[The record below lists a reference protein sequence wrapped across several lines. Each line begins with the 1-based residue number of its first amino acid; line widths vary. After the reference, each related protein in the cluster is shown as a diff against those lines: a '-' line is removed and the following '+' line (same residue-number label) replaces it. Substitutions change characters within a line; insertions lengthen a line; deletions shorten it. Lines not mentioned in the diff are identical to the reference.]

1 MKKDNDKNGKN
12 NGQNFLVGILILA
25 IISCII
31 TVLIYSLNSKPKEDD
46 KTISYTDL
54 IKQISDGNIK
64 KVEMTTG
71 STSIKV
77 TLKEKIKDENKKDT
91 KQKKPRKKASWL
103 ANTTLTLLLIIIIIA
118 VVVAINIIVEKQDIA
133 DIDLTG
139 NKLFSL
145 SQESIDKIS
154 SVKSPTK
161 ITLYQMSNYPEAINY
176 AKLYCQKNS
185 NITYEELTD
194 ASQRP
199 DLQEKYSLGTSITSA
214 VVIVEA
220 NNRDKI
226 VSANDF
232 YAYDNTTYQQYD
244 VTEQKMTNAILDV
257 NLETNPKIYFST
269 THAQDSNYYQVARE
283 LLKNEANDVEDLDLL
298 VNAKVPDD
306 CNVLVITS
314 LKEDFTEFEK
324 DLILEYINNGGN
336 LMILEDPNKDNK
348 DLTNFQAIL
357 DVYGASISNG
367 TMFEQNTSKIVGY
380 TNLVLPTVS
389 SSSKITKDIASSGNV
404 AILGGGI
411 INFKDSEALENLG
424 VTVENLVTAS
434 STAFLRTDSSITS
447 SSVTQNDKLLSGGEP
462 IASAITKKIND
473 EKTSK
478 LILVANSMFAS
489 DWYVTLNSS
498 SGNSSQVVAINF
510 YNNRDLVINSV
521 SYLTDRE
528 DNITI
533 RKDTGVATYTATV
546 QQDKIIRTI
555 IIAVPVAIIILGIVV
570 WQIRRRK

>member
-1 MKKDNDKNGKN
+1 M
-12 NGQNFLVGILILA
+12 
-25 IISCII
+25 
-31 TVLIYSLNSKPKEDD
+31 
-46 KTISYTDL
+46 
-54 IKQISDGNIK
+54 
-64 KVEMTTG
+64 
-71 STSIKV
+71 
-77 TLKEKIKDENKKDT
+77 KEKIKDENKKDT

-118 VVVAINIIVEKQDIA
+118 AVVAINIIVEKQDIA

-389 SSSKITKDIASSGNV
+389 SASKITKDIASSGNV

-411 INFKDSEALENLG
+411 INFKDSEELENLG

>member
-1 MKKDNDKNGKN
+1 MLHNMNVIKNHD
-12 NGQNFLVGILILA
+12 VE
-25 IISCII
+25 SE
-31 TVLIYSLNSKPKEDD
+31 YS
-46 KTISYTDL
+46 
-54 IKQISDGNIK
+54 
-64 KVEMTTG
+64 
-71 STSIKV
+71 
-77 TLKEKIKDENKKDT
+77 DE
-91 KQKKPRKKASWL
+91 R
-103 ANTTLTLLLIIIIIA
+103 I
-118 VVVAINIIVEKQDIA
+118 
-133 DIDLTG
+133 
-139 NKLFSL
+139 
-145 SQESIDKIS
+145 
-154 SVKSPTK
+154 
-161 ITLYQMSNYPEAINY
+161 
-176 AKLYCQKNS
+176 
-185 NITYEELTD
+185 
-194 ASQRP
+194 
-199 DLQEKYSLGTSITSA
+199 
-214 VVIVEA
+214 
-220 NNRDKI
+220 
-226 VSANDF
+226 SANDF
-232 YAYDNTTYQQYD
+232 YAYDNTTYKQYD

-411 INFKDSEALENLG
+411 INFKDSKELENLG

>member
-1 MKKDNDKNGKN
+1 
-12 NGQNFLVGILILA
+12 
-25 IISCII
+25 
-31 TVLIYSLNSKPKEDD
+31 
-46 KTISYTDL
+46 
-54 IKQISDGNIK
+54 
-64 KVEMTTG
+64 
-71 STSIKV
+71 
-77 TLKEKIKDENKKDT
+77 
-91 KQKKPRKKASWL
+91 
-103 ANTTLTLLLIIIIIA
+103 
-118 VVVAINIIVEKQDIA
+118 
-133 DIDLTG
+133 
-139 NKLFSL
+139 
-145 SQESIDKIS
+145 
-154 SVKSPTK
+154 
-161 ITLYQMSNYPEAINY
+161 
-176 AKLYCQKNS
+176 
-185 NITYEELTD
+185 
-194 ASQRP
+194 
-199 DLQEKYSLGTSITSA
+199 
-214 VVIVEA
+214 
-220 NNRDKI
+220 
-226 VSANDF
+226 
-232 YAYDNTTYQQYD
+232 
-244 VTEQKMTNAILDV
+244 
-257 NLETNPKIYFST
+257 
-269 THAQDSNYYQVARE
+269 
-283 LLKNEANDVEDLDLL
+283 
-298 VNAKVPDD
+298 
-306 CNVLVITS
+306 
-314 LKEDFTEFEK
+314 
-324 DLILEYINNGGN
+324 
-336 LMILEDPNKDNK
+336 MILEDPNKDNK

-380 TNLVLPTVS
+380 TNLVLPNVS

-411 INFKDSEALENLG
+411 INFKDSKELENLG

-510 YNNRDLVINSV
+510 YNNRDLVINSI

>member
-1 MKKDNDKNGKN
+1 M
-12 NGQNFLVGILILA
+12 
-25 IISCII
+25 
-31 TVLIYSLNSKPKEDD
+31 
-46 KTISYTDL
+46 
-54 IKQISDGNIK
+54 
-64 KVEMTTG
+64 
-71 STSIKV
+71 
-77 TLKEKIKDENKKDT
+77 KEKIKDENKKDT

-118 VVVAINIIVEKQDIA
+118 VVVAINVIVEKQDIA

-269 THAQDSNYYQVARE
+269 THAEDSNYYQVARE

-298 VNAKVPDD
+298 VNAKVPNHMKNIYLEDEEVVEAIKVVED
-306 CNVLVITS
+306 RLNGVGRVLIRPS
-314 LKEDFTEFEK
+314 GTEPLVRVMLEGENQEEINEMAHSIAN
-324 DLILEYINNGGN
+324 LIL
-336 LMILEDPNKDNK
+336 
-348 DLTNFQAIL
+348 
-357 DVYGASISNG
+357 
-367 TMFEQNTSKIVGY
+367 SKI
-380 TNLVLPTVS
+380 
-389 SSSKITKDIASSGNV
+389 
-404 AILGGGI
+404 
-411 INFKDSEALENLG
+411 
-424 VTVENLVTAS
+424 
-434 STAFLRTDSSITS
+434 
-447 SSVTQNDKLLSGGEP
+447 
-462 IASAITKKIND
+462 
-473 EKTSK
+473 
-478 LILVANSMFAS
+478 
-489 DWYVTLNSS
+489 
-498 SGNSSQVVAINF
+498 
-510 YNNRDLVINSV
+510 
-521 SYLTDRE
+521 
-528 DNITI
+528 
-533 RKDTGVATYTATV
+533 
-546 QQDKIIRTI
+546 
-555 IIAVPVAIIILGIVV
+555 
-570 WQIRRRK
+570 

>member
-1 MKKDNDKNGKN
+1 M
-12 NGQNFLVGILILA
+12 
-25 IISCII
+25 
-31 TVLIYSLNSKPKEDD
+31 
-46 KTISYTDL
+46 
-54 IKQISDGNIK
+54 
-64 KVEMTTG
+64 
-71 STSIKV
+71 
-77 TLKEKIKDENKKDT
+77 KEKIKDENKKDT

-118 VVVAINIIVEKQDIA
+118 VVVAINVIVEKQDIA

-199 DLQEKYSLGTSITSA
+199 DLQE
-214 VVIVEA
+214 A

-269 THAQDSNYYQVARE
+269 THAEDSNYYQVARE

-389 SSSKITKDIASSGNV
+389 SASKITKDIASSGNV

-411 INFKDSEALENLG
+411 INFKDSEELENLG

>member
-1 MKKDNDKNGKN
+1 M
-12 NGQNFLVGILILA
+12 
-25 IISCII
+25 
-31 TVLIYSLNSKPKEDD
+31 
-46 KTISYTDL
+46 
-54 IKQISDGNIK
+54 
-64 KVEMTTG
+64 
-71 STSIKV
+71 
-77 TLKEKIKDENKKDT
+77 KEKIKVENQKDK
-91 KQKKPRKKASWL
+91 KQKRPRKRANWL
-103 ANTTLTLLLIIIIIA
+103 ANTTLTVLLIVIIVIA
-118 VVVAINIIVEKQDIA
+118 VVAINVAVEKQNIA

-139 NKLFSL
+139 NKLYSL

-176 AKLYCQKNS
+176 AKLYCQNNS
-185 NITYEELTD
+185 NISYEELTD

-220 NNRDKI
+220 NDRYKI
-226 VSANDF
+226 VSASDF
-232 YAYDNTTYQQYD
+232 YTYDNTTYQQYD

-257 NLETNPKIYFST
+257 NLETNPKVYFST
-269 THAQDSNYYQVARE
+269 THAQDSEYYQVARE

-298 VNAKVPDD
+298 VSAKVPDD

-314 LKEDFTEFEK
+314 LKEDFSEFEK
-324 DLILEYINNGGN
+324 NLILEYIKKGGN
-336 LMILEDPNKDNK
+336 LMILEDPNSDNK

-367 TMFEQNTSKIVGY
+367 IMLEQNTSRIVGY
-380 TNLVLPTVS
+380 TNIVLPNVS
-389 SSSKITKDIASSGNV
+389 SSSKITKDIASSGHM

-411 INFKDSEALENLG
+411 INYKDSEELENQG
-424 VTVENLVTAS
+424 ITVENLVTAS
-434 STAFLRTDSSITS
+434 DTAFMRTDSSITS
-447 SSVTQNDKLLSGGEP
+447 SAVTQNDQLLTGGEP
-462 IASAITKKIND
+462 IASAITKKIDD

-489 DWYVTLNSS
+489 DWYVTLNSN
-498 SGNSSQVVAINF
+498 SGNSSQYVAINF
-510 YNNRDLVINSV
+510 YNNRDFLVNSV

-546 QQDKIIRTI
+546 QQGKIIKI
-555 IIAVPVAIIILGIVV
+555 IISVIPIAIIILGIVV

>member
-1 MKKDNDKNGKN
+1 M
-12 NGQNFLVGILILA
+12 
-25 IISCII
+25 
-31 TVLIYSLNSKPKEDD
+31 
-46 KTISYTDL
+46 
-54 IKQISDGNIK
+54 
-64 KVEMTTG
+64 
-71 STSIKV
+71 
-77 TLKEKIKDENKKDT
+77 KEKIKDENKKDT

-257 NLETNPKIYFST
+257 NLETNPKIYFLQ
-269 THAQDSNYYQVARE
+269 H
-283 LLKNEANDVEDLDLL
+283 
-298 VNAKVPDD
+298 
-306 CNVLVITS
+306 
-314 LKEDFTEFEK
+314 
-324 DLILEYINNGGN
+324 
-336 LMILEDPNKDNK
+336 MH
-348 DLTNFQAIL
+348 
-357 DVYGASISNG
+357 
-367 TMFEQNTSKIVGY
+367 KI
-380 TNLVLPTVS
+380 
-389 SSSKITKDIASSGNV
+389 
-404 AILGGGI
+404 
-411 INFKDSEALENLG
+411 
-424 VTVENLVTAS
+424 
-434 STAFLRTDSSITS
+434 
-447 SSVTQNDKLLSGGEP
+447 Q
-462 IASAITKKIND
+462 
-473 EKTSK
+473 
-478 LILVANSMFAS
+478 
-489 DWYVTLNSS
+489 
-498 SGNSSQVVAINF
+498 
-510 YNNRDLVINSV
+510 
-521 SYLTDRE
+521 
-528 DNITI
+528 
-533 RKDTGVATYTATV
+533 
-546 QQDKIIRTI
+546 I
-555 IIAVPVAIIILGIVV
+555 II
-570 WQIRRRK
+570 K